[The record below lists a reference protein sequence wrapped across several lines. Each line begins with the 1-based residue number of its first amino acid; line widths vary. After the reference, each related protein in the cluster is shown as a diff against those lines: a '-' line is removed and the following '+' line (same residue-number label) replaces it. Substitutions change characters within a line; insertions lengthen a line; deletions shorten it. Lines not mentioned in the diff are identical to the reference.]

1 MMIGSLSDEALVLR
15 KASEHVSRLQERMIV
30 QLLPVSTANVR
41 RMDRGKTTINLY
53 AAGHPIDD
61 IRKASGFHSH
71 SSVFRIQNK
80 YGVKL
85 NRGKHSSPIK
95 KKIER
100 KNDLNEKEKD
110 NQ

>member
-30 QLLPVSTANVR
+30 QLLPVSTANVG

-53 AAGHPIDD
+53 AAGRPIDD

-71 SSVFRIQNK
+71 SSVFRILNK
-80 YGVKL
+80 YGIKL
-85 NRGKHSSPIK
+85 NRGKHSSPILK
-95 KKIER
+95 KNR
-100 KNDLNEKEKD
+100 KEE
-110 NQ
+110 